1 MAQVLG
7 RLRERGIELEIS
19 DEANEFLI
27 EKGYNPDFGARP
39 LRRSIQQHVED
50 TLAEELLRG
59 HLKDGS
65 RMRMEIID
73 GEVVFNTL
81 PADLPKEEDAPA
93 IS

>member
-1 MAQVLG
+1 LG
-7 RLRERGIELEIS
+7 RLRERGIELEVS

-73 GEVVFNTL
+73 GEVFFNTL

>member
-1 MAQVLG
+1 MLG